1 MPVPCY
7 WVSLLRMADD
17 ALAALRR
24 LLDVIAHLRAPDGC
38 PWDRQ
43 QTTASMAP
51 HLLEEAFEAVEAL
64 RRGDA
69 RHACEELGDV
79 LMNVGMIAQ
88 ISSEAGGFAI
98 ADVAAAVADKLVR
111 RHPHVFGDQRVD
123 GAAQA
128 FANWERMK
136 QQETAA
142 GAKKG
147 VLDGV
152 PASLP
157 ALLAAYRIG
166 EKAARIGFDWPDA
179 HGPRQK
185 IDEELRELDGAIAG
199 GDRESIAAE
208 LGDLLFSICNLARHL
223 RAEPE
228 MALRSTIDRFRQ
240 RFAGVEQE
248 LGADLS
254 TRSLAELDAAWNRSK
269 QRLANA
275 PPSAAD
281 DGSPTK

>member
-1 MPVPCY
+1 
-7 WVSLLRMADD
+7 MADA
-17 ALAALRR
+17 ALSALRR
-24 LLDVIAHLRAPDGC
+24 LLDVIARLRAPDGC
-38 PWDRQ
+38 PWDHQ
-43 QTTASMAP
+43 QSTASMAP

-88 ISSEAGGFAI
+88 ISSEAGGFSI

-123 GAAQA
+123 GATQA

-142 GAKKG
+142 GAKQG

-157 ALLAAYRIG
+157 ALLAAYRVG
-166 EKAARIGFDWPDA
+166 EKAARVGFDWPDA
-179 HGPRQK
+179 QGPRQK
-185 IDEELRELDGAIAG
+185 VDEELRELDAAIAG
-199 GDRESIAAE
+199 GDRTAIADE
-208 LGDLLFSICNLARHL
+208 LGDLLFSICNLGRHL
-223 RAEPE
+223 RTEPE

-248 LGADLS
+248 LGGDLS

-275 PPSAAD
+275 PPSASD
-281 DGSPTK
+281 DGPPTK

>member
-1 MPVPCY
+1 VRAAGD
-7 WVSLLRMADD
+7 SLLRMADD

-24 LLDVIAHLRAPDGC
+24 LLLVIARLRAPDGC

-51 HLLEEAFEAVEAL
+51 HLLEETFEAVEAL

-123 GAAQA
+123 GAEQA
-128 FANWERMK
+128 FASAFDNWERMK

-142 GAKKG
+142 GARKG

-166 EKAARIGFDWPDA
+166 EKAARVGFDWPDA
-179 HGPRQK
+179 QGPRQK
-185 IDEELRELDGAIAG
+185 IDEELRELDDAKNQ
-199 GDRESIAAE
+199 EE
-208 LGDLLFSICNLARHL
+208 LGDLLFAIVNWARKQGLDPEQAL
-223 RAEPE
+223 RAGTRKFQTRFEWIE
-228 MALRSTIDRFRQ
+228 DR
-240 RFAGVEQE
+240 
-248 LGADLS
+248 
-254 TRSLAELDAAWNRSK
+254 LAEKGQRPGSQSPEEFDALWEQAK
-269 QRLANA
+269 QVL
-275 PPSAAD
+275 
-281 DGSPTK
+281 G